1 VLSQIIW
8 VTGIVIEAL
17 LLFRGVYAK
26 LVSRYLNFY
35 IYVLSLFL
43 ADGIF
48 YFAPILG
55 HPIADKWNWYS
66 GFVSLFLGVGI
77 VLEVFRHV
85 LAPYPG
91 AEKVARILSYALMG
105 AVLVFIIVYPIVS
118 PNAAAARTLFYRLQ
132 RDFLAVQALLL
143 MVIIRVMAY
152 YAIPTGRNLKGMI
165 LGYGQMVALTLF
177 GLALRAFRGFAFNS
191 AFNYIQTTAY
201 LAALVIWL
209 IALWSYLP
217 DPVPT
222 PRISGDDD
230 YDRLASRT
238 RGMVDATE
246 SHLVKVERL

>member
-8 VTGIVIEAL
+8 YAGIVLEAL
-17 LLFRGVYAK
+17 LLFRGASAK

-35 IYVLSLFL
+35 IYILSLFL

-48 YFAPILG
+48 FLAPLLKY
-55 HPIADKWNWYS
+55 HIANKWNWDA

-77 VLEVFRHV
+77 VLEIFRHV

-91 AEKVARILSYALMG
+91 AEKVARVVSYVFLG
-105 AVLVFIIVYPIVS
+105 AVMVFMVVYPMLAQS
-118 PNAAAARTLFYRLQ
+118 DAAARTLFYRLQ

-143 MVIIRVMAY
+143 IVIIQVMAY
-152 YAIPTGRNLKGMI
+152 YAIPAGRNLKGMI
-165 LGYGQMVALTLF
+165 LGYGQMVAVTMC
-177 GLALRAFRGFAFNS
+177 GLAVRAVRGISFDATFDL
-191 AFNYIQTTAY
+191 IQQSAY
-201 LAALVIWL
+201 LVALVIWL

-217 DPVPT
+217 DTGPT

-238 RGMVDATE
+238 RDLVDAAG